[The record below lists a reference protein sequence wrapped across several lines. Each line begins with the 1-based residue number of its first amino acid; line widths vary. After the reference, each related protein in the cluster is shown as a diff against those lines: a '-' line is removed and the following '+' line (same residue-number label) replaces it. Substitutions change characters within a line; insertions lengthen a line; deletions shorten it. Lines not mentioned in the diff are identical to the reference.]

1 MENIKVEYMGFKI
14 SYSEEREVWSCKVAS
29 AILEKQ
35 TLKECKKRIDD
46 FLKKEKSFERY
57 PVYCKSP
64 YVWDGELIIV
74 DVTSVCSDDPDYF
87 WVVSKDG
94 KNKRSKIRKNN
105 LFQVNA
111 ENTNIVNSINQ
122 IESNIF
128 KLQKEKKELFNKLVV
143 IN

>member
-14 SYSEEREVWSCKVAS
+14 SYSEEREVWSCEVAS
-29 AILEKQ
+29 ANYEKQ

-57 PVYCKSP
+57 PAYNNP
-64 YVWDGELIIV
+64 WGNGLIQV
-74 DVTSVCSDDPDYF
+74 DITSVCSDDPKYY
-87 WVVSKDG
+87 WAITKDG
-94 KNKRSKIRKNN
+94 KNNRRKIRKDN
-105 LFQVNA
+105 LFQVNT

-122 IESNIF
+122 IESNIS
-128 KLQKEKKELFNKLVV
+128 KLQKEKKELFEKLVV